1 METLRKI
8 FQVIGEQPDEYILSS
23 NNLHEIGYFIQAIGG
38 GETLKMLAE
47 DGEEEG
53 LAIQER
59 IKGLK
64 SILDNSENDK
74 DNTVHA

>member
-8 FQVIGEQPDEYILSS
+8 FQVIGNQPDEYILS
-23 NNLHEIGYFIQAIGG
+23 NLHEIGYFIQAIGG